1 MKKTESSFD
10 DLFFD
15 NDVGSSE
22 NLSTLR
28 ISDVEPNKNQPRKNF
43 DKEAMEQLASSIREH
58 GILQPIIVRS
68 ISSGNYQIIAG
79 ERRWRAAKIAG
90 LSEVPVVIR
99 DDITEEQAMQ
109 FALIEN
115 LQREN
120 LNPIEE
126 AQGYKELIDKYN
138 MTQEQLSHTL
148 GKARSSIANS
158 LGLLNLP
165 NGVKDLLQR
174 GELSAGHCKAL
185 KQIKD
190 SALMTEVANKA
201 AQGELS
207 VRAVEAIARREAK
220 RLKAKEEEEKHITP
234 RLTYYTE
241 VEINLAETLGT
252 KVRIYEGGNEN
263 KLQISF
269 SDPEQLKGILKHFIS
284 E

>member
-22 NLSTLR
+22 NLNTLR
-28 ISDVEPNKNQPRKNF
+28 ISDVEPNQNQPRKNF
-43 DKEAMEQLASSIREH
+43 DREAMEQLASSIREH

-68 ISSGNYQIIAG
+68 IPSGNYQIIAG

-99 DDITEEQAMQ
+99 DDISEEQAMQ

-148 GKARSSIANS
+148 GKARSTIANS

-165 NGVKDLLQR
+165 NGVKELLQR

-190 SALMTEVANKA
+190 SALMTEVAYKA

-220 RLKAKEEEEKHITP
+220 RIKAKEEEKHITP

-241 VEINLAETLGT
+241 VEVKLSETLGT
-252 KVRIYEGGNEN
+252 KVSIFEGGNEN

-269 SDPEQLKGILKHFIS
+269 SDTEQLKGILKHFIS

>member
-28 ISDVEPNKNQPRKNF
+28 ISDVEPNKNQPRKTF

-138 MTQEQLSHTL
+138 MTQEQLSRTL
-148 GKARSSIANS
+148 GRARSSIANS

-165 NGVKDLLQR
+165 NGVKELLQR

-185 KQIKD
+185 RQIKD
-190 SALMTEVANKA
+190 NALMTEVANKA

-220 RLKAKEEEEKHITP
+220 RIKAKEEEEKRTTP

-241 VEINLAETLGT
+241 VEISLAETLGT

-269 SDPEQLKGILKHFIS
+269 SDPEQLKGILKHFTG

>member
-28 ISDVEPNKNQPRKNF
+28 ISDVEPNKNQPRKTF

-148 GKARSSIANS
+148 GRARSSIANS

-165 NGVKDLLQR
+165 NGVKELLQR

-185 KQIKD
+185 RQIKD
-190 SALMTEVANKA
+190 NALMTEVANKA

-220 RLKAKEEEEKHITP
+220 RIKAKEEEEKRTTP

-241 VEINLAETLGT
+241 VEISLAETLGT

-269 SDPEQLKGILKHFIS
+269 SDPEQLKGILKHFTG